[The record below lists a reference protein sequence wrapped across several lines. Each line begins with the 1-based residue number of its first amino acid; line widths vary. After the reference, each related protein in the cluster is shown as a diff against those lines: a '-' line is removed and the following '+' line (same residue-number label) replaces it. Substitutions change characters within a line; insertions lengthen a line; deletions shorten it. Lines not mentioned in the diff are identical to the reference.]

1 MRSAIECRTA
11 PHVVLLATLLTFVH
25 SMATHAQVTR
35 YPDVNYDSLRVFGT
49 EADSVKTAVIGGS
62 IGLAF
67 GSGEALDNT
76 GLGFGLQLNVG
87 YSFGALTEL
96 RVGAAASSFS
106 DDLGTDDDLTNN
118 RVTVYGLFVE
128 NLYKKRVSSVILH
141 AGLRIV
147 WMWES
152 RSIYTGTVN
161 GPGIGLFAGGRRPI
175 NSRVSLEANVSW
187 TSISFSTANTAADLD
202 RQANGTVWDIRL
214 GLAYF
219 MKSER

>member
-1 MRSAIECRTA
+1 
-11 PHVVLLATLLTFVH
+11 
-25 SMATHAQVTR
+25 MATHAQVTR

-62 IGLAF
+62 IGLAV

-76 GLGFGLQLNVG
+76 GLGFGLQLGVG
-87 YSFGALTEL
+87 YSFGALAEI

-106 DDLGTDDDLTNN
+106 DDLGTDDDLTND
-118 RVTVYGLFVE
+118 RAKLYGLFVE

-175 NSRVSLEANVSW
+175 NARVSLEADVSF
-187 TSISFSTANTAADLD
+187 TSISFNGADLPGLPD
-202 RQANGTVWDIRL
+202 PDSQANGTVWDIRL

>member
-11 PHVVLLATLLTFVH
+11 PYVVLLATLLTFVH
-25 SMATHAQVTR
+25 SMASHAQVTR
-35 YPDVNYDSLRVFGT
+35 YPTYDSLRVPGLDV

-76 GLGFGLQLNVG
+76 GLGFGLQLGVG
-87 YSFGALTEL
+87 YSFGALAEI
-96 RVGAAASSFS
+96 RVGATASSFS
-106 DDLGTDDDLTNN
+106 DDLGTDDDLTND
-118 RVTVYGLFVE
+118 RAKLYGLFVE

-202 RQANGTVWDIRL
+202 RHANGTVWDIRL